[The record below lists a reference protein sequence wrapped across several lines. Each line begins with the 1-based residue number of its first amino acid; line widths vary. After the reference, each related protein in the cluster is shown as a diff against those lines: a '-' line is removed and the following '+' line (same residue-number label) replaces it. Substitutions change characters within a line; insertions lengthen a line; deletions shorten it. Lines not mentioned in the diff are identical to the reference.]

1 MHKILEM
8 IDKELKCIEEMQEL
22 NPQNIEVLDKLVDIK
37 KDIYKIKEMEGEE
50 EMRYEGYGEYGARRR
65 RYRAGGQGGGN
76 RGGGGGRGGRGGS
89 YGEMYLNRMMDGYE
103 DYMDGME
110 NYRESGNY
118 GEKDKGIEALEYML
132 EGAVGFFEHLQEN
145 AESPEEMELV
155 KKYARK
161 IKEM

>member
-1 MHKILEM
+1 MHKILDM
-8 IDKELKCIEEMQEL
+8 IDKELKCIEEAEL
-22 NPQNIEVLDKLVDIK
+22 NPQNIEVLYKLVDIK
-37 KDIYKIKEMEGEE
+37 KDIYEIEGMEGQE
-50 EMRYEGYGEYGARRR
+50 EMRYYDDSYGARRR
-65 RYRAGGQGGGN
+65 DSRGRYMAGRGGN
-76 RGGGGGRGGRGGS
+76 RGGNRGGGRGGS
-89 YGEMYLNRMMDGYE
+89 YGEMYLNRMYDGYE

-118 GEKDKGIEALEYML
+118 GEKDKGMEALEYML
-132 EGAVGFFEHLQEN
+132 EGAVGFFEHLQES